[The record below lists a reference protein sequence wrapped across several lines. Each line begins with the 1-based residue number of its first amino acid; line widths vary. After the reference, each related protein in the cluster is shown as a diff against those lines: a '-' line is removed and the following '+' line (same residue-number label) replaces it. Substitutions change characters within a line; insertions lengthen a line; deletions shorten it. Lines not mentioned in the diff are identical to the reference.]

1 MDGMTPGQ
9 AADEILP
16 AEAPL
21 DMPVQDLRHHARSV
35 ARPVNRRMAWRRAL
49 VLGGALGITGFATAE
64 MSLVLG
70 LARWTVT
77 GALLTLLYALLL
89 FWIALAFTT
98 VLAGAVALL
107 RAAPRPSDAAAPAG
121 RTALLMPV
129 CHEAVPALHATLVAM
144 RAGLL
149 HHGAADA
156 FDIFVLSDSR
166 EPGTVAQ
173 ERALVRDLRA
183 MPGPR
188 VWYRRRRDNEGRK
201 AGNIAEWV
209 RRFGAAY
216 DHFLVLDADSVME
229 AGTLVALVGM
239 MARDPRAGLLQTLPV
254 LEGAQTPFAQ
264 LQQFASVVHGPVL
277 AHGVAWWHGDE
288 SNYWGHNA
296 LIRTAA
302 FAAAAGLP
310 VLPGRRPFGGE
321 ILSHD
326 FVEAALLRR
335 AGWSVR
341 LVPALAGSH
350 ERGPPTLADM
360 AQRDRRWFQ
369 GNLQHATVVAA
380 RGLHPMSRLHMVS
393 GIAAYASAPLWLL
406 FLLLGL
412 VATAQARLL
421 RPIYFP
427 DTHSLFPQWPVFDG
441 ERAVWVLAGTMLLLL
456 APKIIGLALALLRAP
471 YRRGAPGTL
480 RFLAGAAIEI
490 LVSALLSP
498 ITMLTQSA
506 QWIGVLRGVDGGWG
520 AQRRTGGG
528 ARLSD
533 AIRATWAQVLLGLAL
548 TAAALSIDPMLCLW
562 MWPVLVGLV
571 LAPVLVAVTSSLR
584 LGSWLRARRLFETE
598 ADIAAGPVLRHVRQ
612 ELLRQ
617 PAPASVPA
625 MTPALACAM
634 R

>member
-1 MDGMTPGQ
+1 MDGMTHGA

-21 DMPVQDLRHHARSV
+21 AMPIQDLRHHPASTLRLDD
-35 ARPVNRRMAWRRAL
+35 RRMAWRRAL
-49 VLGGALGITGFATAE
+49 VLGGAAAVTGFATIE
-64 MSLVLG
+64 MSQVLG

-98 VLAGAVALL
+98 ALAGAAALL
-107 RAAPRPSDAAAPAG
+107 RARPVQREAVPHS

-129 CHEAVPALHATLVAM
+129 RHEAVPALHATLAAM

-149 HHGAADA
+149 RHGAADA

-166 EPGTVAQ
+166 DPDAAAE
-173 ERALVRDLRA
+173 ERALVRALRA
-183 MPGPR
+183 MPGPP

-201 AGNIAEWV
+201 AGNVAEWV
-209 RRFGAAY
+209 RRFGGAY

-229 AGTLVALVGM
+229 AGTLLTLVGM
-239 MARDPRAGLLQTLPV
+239 MERDPRAGLLQTLPV
-254 LEGAQTPFAQ
+254 LEGGQTPFAQ
-264 LQQFASVVHGPVL
+264 LQQFASAVHGPVL
-277 AHGVAWWHGDE
+277 AHGLAWWHGNE

-296 LIRTAA
+296 LIRTVA
-302 FAAAAGLP
+302 FAEAAGLP
-310 VLPGRRPFGGE
+310 VLPGRQPFGGE

-341 LVPALAGSH
+341 LVPGLSGSH
-350 ERGPPTLADM
+350 ERGPPTLDEM

-369 GNLQHATVVAA
+369 GNLQHAAVIGA
-380 RGLHPMSRLHMVS
+380 RGLHPMGRLHMAS
-393 GIAAYASAPLWLL
+393 GIAAYASAPLWLA

-421 RPIYFP
+421 RPVYFP
-427 DTHSLFPQWPVFDG
+427 DTHALFPQWPVFDG

-456 APKIIGLALALLRAP
+456 APKVIGLALALLR
-471 YRRGAPGTL
+471 GPGGWGRL
-480 RFLAGAAIEI
+480 RLLAGAAIEI

-498 ITMLTQSA
+498 ITMLTQSL
-506 QWIGVLRGVDGGWG
+506 QWVGVLRGVDGGWA
-520 AQRRTGGG
+520 AQRRDGGD
-528 ARLSD
+528 ASLRD
-533 AIRATWAQVLLGLAL
+533 AIRGTRAQVLLGLAL

-562 MWPVLVGLV
+562 MWPVLAGLL
-571 LAPVLVAVTSSLR
+571 LAPVLVATTSSLA
-584 LGSWLRARRLFETE
+584 LGAWLRRWRLLETDT
-598 ADIAAGPVLRHVRQ
+598 DIAPGPVLRAARCDAAQ
-612 ELLRQ
+612 
-617 PAPASVPA
+617 
-625 MTPALACAM
+625 ALASAM